1 MARIVIIGAGTIGL
15 TAAMLLHHE
24 GHDVTVIERD
34 TAPAPDPQR
43 AWDDWPRRG
52 VAQFRLPHHYSARFA
67 RTVSSELPALA
78 ARFVDAGALAWNP
91 IDALPAAITGGRRA
105 GDERFDV
112 ITGRRPFMEAVAAT
126 HAADLGIEIRR
137 GVAVSGLEHRI
148 LGDGTVDVTGV
159 IVMDGTIHADLVVD
173 AGGRRSSMA
182 TMLRSISGCGPI
194 EIRRDSGYVYFARHY
209 RDEQVMPPL
218 RGPLLQPYGSI
229 SIATL
234 PAERGSWSVVVFAS
248 SGDRAVAGLRRVDAW
263 ERVVRRLSAGGPL
276 DRRRTDHRH
285 RRDGEHRGSSL

>member
-1 MARIVIIGAGTIGL
+1 M
-15 TAAMLLHHE
+15 
-24 GHDVTVIERD
+24 
-34 TAPAPDPQR
+34 
-43 AWDDWPRRG
+43 
-52 VAQFRLPHHYSARFA
+52 
-67 RTVSSELPALA
+67 A

-209 RDEQVMPPL
+209 RSEQIMPPL
-218 RGPLLQPYGSI
+218 RG
-229 SIATL
+229 AAA
-234 PAERGSWSVVVFAS
+234 PALRIDLGCHTAR
-248 SGDRAVAGLRRVDAW
+248 RAR
-263 ERVVRRLSAGGPL
+263 
-276 DRRRTDHRH
+276 
-285 RRDGEHRGSSL
+285 